1 MSLEEQLKGTTWKLE
16 SYQSEDK
23 NGEILYPLGED
34 AEGYIYLTPDSRLS
48 VHIMAKDRNA
58 EIDKGKLYNT
68 EAEREMAERGYHAYT
83 GPVTLDEEAQTLT
96 TEVELSLLPSYVG
109 TKQTRSVK
117 LEGDTLYLSN
127 VQHPERQLVW
137 NKV

>member
-34 AEGYIYLTPDSRLS
+34 AEGYIYVTTDSRLS
-48 VHIMAKDRNA
+48 VHIMAKDRDA
-58 EIDKGKLYNT
+58 EIDKGKLFNT

-83 GPVTLDEEAQTLT
+83 GPVTLDKETQTLT

-117 LEGDTLYLSN
+117 LEGDTLCLSN
-127 VQHPERQLVW
+127 VQHPERQLIW
-137 NKV
+137 KKV